1 MRNLL
6 FIPILLVSIFAQAQ
20 DKQITL
26 EDILKKGTFRA
37 DYVRGF
43 SSMQDGEHYT
53 EIEKGDLVKKSFQTG
68 QKVSTFDFYSNLK
81 YEGKK
86 LKISSFKFN
95 DAEDKMLIFT
105 QPKRIYRRSALYK
118 VFVYDLKSKELS
130 LISKDRVLHASFS
143 PQSDKVAFVRDND
156 LYYKDLYAN
165 ETIRITNDGGGNII
179 NGNCD
184 WVYEEEFG
192 FTKAFQWS
200 PDGNYLAF
208 YRFDQSQVPEF
219 TMMYFRKLYPSK
231 YEFKYP
237 KAGDPNSTIKIGLY
251 NMRKAETEFLEF
263 KEEYIPR
270 IKWTNYD
277 NRLIVYTLNRHQ
289 NQLRFYAVNPRTLN
303 DRMIYEETNKY
314 YVDVN
319 DEITFLKNENAFVH
333 TSEKSGYNHIYYYD
347 ISSQRAT
354 QITKGNWDVSSL
366 FGVDENDYGLVYED
380 TRRIYY
386 LSSEKSPLE
395 RNLYSI
401 GINGNDKKD
410 LTPEKGTHRISFSKK
425 FKYFVD
431 NFSNVSTPN
440 IYSMKNN
447 RGETVRVLK
456 DNAKLKNKM
465 TQYNLSQLKLITV
478 KGAAGDDLNAWIIKP
493 KNVNANQK
501 YPLIMY
507 QYSGPGSQ
515 SVTNTFGARDFWWY
529 QMLAQQGY
537 TIACV
542 DGRGTGARGEEF
554 KKMTYQQLG
563 KYESEDQI
571 AAAQSLARK
580 YNFIDK
586 DRIGIWGWSYGGYMS
601 SICITKGAEV
611 FKSAI
616 AVAPVTSWRYYDNIY
631 TERYM
636 RTPQE
641 NPDGYDDNSPINMV
655 DKLKGNYL
663 LIHGSGDDNVHYQNT
678 MEMINAMI
686 AAGVEYDSEIYPN
699 RNHSI
704 YGGNTRYHLY
714 KRMTDFW
721 LEKL

>member
-6 FIPILLVSIFAQAQ
+6 FIPLLLVGLFTQAQ
-20 DKQITL
+20 DQQITL
-26 EDILKKGTFRA
+26 DDLLKKGTFRA

-43 SSMQDGEHYT
+43 SSMKDGEHYT
-53 EIEKGDLVKKSFQTG
+53 EIEKGHLVKKSFATG
-68 QKVSTFDFYSNLK
+68 NKVSTFDFYSNLK
-81 YEGKK
+81 FEGKK
-86 LKISSFKFN
+86 LKIASFKFN
-95 DAEDKMLIFT
+95 DAENKMLIFT
-105 QPKRIYRRSALYK
+105 EPEKIFRRSALYK
-118 VFVYDLKSKELS
+118 VFVYDIENEQLN
-130 LISKDRVLHASFS
+130 LISEEKILHASFS
-143 PQSDKVAFVRDND
+143 PQSDKVAFVRDNN
-156 LYYKDLYAN
+156 LFYKDLNTAQ
-165 ETIRITNDGGGNII
+165 IVQITQDGGGNII

-200 PDGNYLAF
+200 PNGNYIAF
-208 YRFDQSQVPEF
+208 YRFDQTQVPEF
-219 TMMYFRKLYPSK
+219 TMMYFRKLYPTK

-237 KAGDPNSTIKIGLY
+237 KAGDPNSTLKIGLY
-251 NMRKAETEFLEF
+251 DIKKAKTEFLEYE
-263 KEEYIPR
+263 EEYIPR

-277 NRLIVYTLNRHQ
+277 NKLVIYTLNRHQ
-289 NQLRFYAVNPRTLN
+289 NQLRFYAVNPKNLRG
-303 DRMIYEETNKY
+303 RKIYEETNKY

-347 ISSQRAT
+347 ISSQRAK
-354 QITKGNWDVSSL
+354 QITKGNWDVTSL
-366 FGVDENDYGLVYED
+366 FGVDEVDLGQVYED
-380 TRRIYY
+380 TRTVYY
-386 LSSEKSPLE
+386 LSSEQSPLE

-401 GINGNDKKD
+401 NINGYDKKN
-410 LTPEKGTHRISFSKK
+410 LTPEKGTHRISFSNQ

-431 NFSNVSTPN
+431 NYSNVSTPN
-440 IYSMKNN
+440 VYAMKNN
-447 RGETVRVLK
+447 SGKTVRVLK
-456 DNAKLKNKM
+456 DNAKLKKQMAKFELSDLNL
-465 TQYNLSQLKLITV
+465 TQIPLKNNLK
-478 KGAAGDDLNAWIIKP
+478 LNAWIIKP
-493 KNVNANQK
+493 TNIEAGKK

-515 SVTNTFGARDFWWY
+515 SVANSFAPRDYWWY

-537 TIACV
+537 VIACV
-542 DGRGTGARGEEF
+542 DGRGTGSRGEEF

-563 KYESEDQI
+563 KYESDDQI
-571 AAAQSLARK
+571 AAAQYLGSLD
-580 YNFIDK
+580 YIDAN
-586 DRIGIWGWSYGGYMS
+586 RMGIWGWSYGGYMS
-601 SICITKGAEV
+601 SICITKGADV

-686 AAGVEYDSEIYPN
+686 DANVEYDSEIYPN

-704 YGGNTRYHLY
+704 YGGNTRIHLY